1 MSHSDISDPKKC
13 GPGIWYT
20 THVYARDAVTEE
32 KKHIFLNHINMLRK
46 DFPCEKCRGHINE
59 YVEANPI
66 EHYWNV
72 TDNDG
77 NAIGLFQWSW
87 IFHNAVNERINKER
101 PDDPHPYV
109 DWNTAYNMYYNTDI
123 MICTKGCE
131 ESTSQQSEQEV
142 TPSISYNPNYF
153 SFMRALSESN
163 TRYNPSRGSQNVMSY
178 TPQLSNS
185 YVNTIDSRQ
194 QYVVNA
200 ESSKLSRHTDMWNVT
215 KGGSDSRVP
224 SKYSANS
231 SDTRGVSK
239 LPKIKY
245 SAPSF

>member
-20 THVYARDAVTEE
+20 THVYARDAITEE

-72 TDNDG
+72 TDNNG
-77 NAIGLFQWSW
+77 NPIGLFQWSW

-131 ESTSQQSEQEV
+131 DSITQETNQEV
-142 TPSISYNPNYF
+142 IPSITYNPNHF

-163 TRYNPSRGSQNVMSY
+163 SLHNPSRPFQVRTSYESSGKSDTRNVSTYPYQFRLNSDSSKPSLGVSKNGQSIRM
-178 TPQLSNS
+178 TP
-185 YVNTIDSRQ
+185 
-194 QYVVNA
+194 
-200 ESSKLSRHTDMWNVT
+200 ESSK
-215 KGGSDSRVP
+215 
-224 SKYSANS
+224 
-231 SDTRGVSK
+231 
-239 LPKIKY
+239 PKIKY
-245 SAPSF
+245 SAPLF